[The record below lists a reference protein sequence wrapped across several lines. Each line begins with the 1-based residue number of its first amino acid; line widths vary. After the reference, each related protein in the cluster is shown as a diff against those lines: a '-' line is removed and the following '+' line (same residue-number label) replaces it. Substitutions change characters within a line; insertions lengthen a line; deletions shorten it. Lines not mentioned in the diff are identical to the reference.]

1 MRVTALT
8 VGLLLTSAVIFMTAS
23 AAPAA
28 THKVTCL
35 CDCPDDTKVKPRHA
49 AAPVRR
55 AVRRIARPAGGYYNY
70 ASAAPVGAGEQHGP
84 WRVAPNDM
92 IQPYAAS
99 PPSYPVADYGPNPDA
114 YGPPRSS
121 YPVADYGPNPQAYG
135 PPPGYSESVRVDD
148 RGWSGGVGAN
158 ADGGGGGGGG
168 FMDGFGQVHF
178 GNGGNQENGPT
189 YNSYN
194 QSFQYNPSV
203 AGQFQNRLMGGLA
216 PSK

>member
-8 VGLLLTSAVIFMTAS
+8 VGLLLTSAAISTIAIT
-23 AAPAA
+23 APAA
-28 THKVTCL
+28 ATQSKVTCL
-35 CDCPDDTKVKPRHA
+35 CDCPDDAKVRSRHSA
-49 AAPVRR
+49 VRPAVRRPVRR
-55 AVRRIARPAGGYYNY
+55 VARRSGGGYYDY
-70 ASAAPVGAGEQHGP
+70 ASAGPVGVSEWHGP

-92 IQPYAAS
+92 IQAYDR
-99 PPSYPVADYGPNPDA
+99 PPQSYPVADYGPPPD
-114 YGPPRSS
+114 
-121 YPVADYGPNPQAYG
+121 AYG
-135 PPPGYSESVRVDD
+135 PPPGYYEPVRVDD

-203 AGQFQNRLMGGLA
+203 AGPFQNRLMGGLA
-216 PSK
+216 PVKTK